1 MKAMGRERFRE
12 FRAPDSMIRPLKT
25 FQVRIGGLDV
35 PIAPAA
41 FADLHDTDLVK
52 VWKEGEAVY
61 CMFQGRDG
69 VVGYQATF
77 AFMPGPAGWAQALK
91 TFRRKGSV
99 KVETRKVVVQDQ
111 FETEGVD

>member
-1 MKAMGRERFRE
+1 MAVGAPRKSLFRE

-61 CMFQGRDG
+61 CMFQGRVTRPLSPSCPARRDG
-69 VVGYQATF
+69 
-77 AFMPGPAGWAQALK
+77 P
-91 TFRRKGSV
+91 RR
-99 KVETRKVVVQDQ
+99 
-111 FETEGVD
+111 